1 MSGNA
6 AAPTFTG
13 EAAGGI
19 PSRGER
25 PVPPRRDGRSDGR
38 HRHSPR
44 HRPRTPNRPGPP
56 RFTSAATLTVSENST
71 AADTVTAVDDDTGE
85 TVTGYAITGDADRF
99 RLKGWSAQLC
109 RRHDHLLGLHLLQG
123 VGPTRRQM
131 SPTDPTVANI
141 TLITTRSLASR
152 PVVPLMVP
160 QSAVPRSTTH

>member
-1 MSGNA
+1 MSGN

-56 RFTSAATLTVSENST
+56 RFTSAATLTVSEYST

-85 TVTGYAITGDADRF
+85 TVTGYAITGDADRSRF
-99 RLKGWSAQLC
+99 SINSGGRLSFNTAPDYEHPADTDQDNTYQIIVTATSGTGTRATTATQARSASPSPKHCQ
-109 RRHDHLLGLHLLQG
+109 RARLLK
-123 VGPTRRQM
+123 
-131 SPTDPTVANI
+131 
-141 TLITTRSLASR
+141 
-152 PVVPLMVP
+152 
-160 QSAVPRSTTH
+160 